1 MIVGKALKQ
10 RLSMDPRVRNPAT
23 SILSLTT
30 SSSSTT
36 TFLVPS
42 SHQYSGVQ
50 NIGKLGLHFHLGR
63 PTTTKRVFKEHRSIM
78 LTNGNFPRPTKQNHL
93 IHRNKDSDN
102 YNNQTAW
109 ANIIIG
115 NDCLLTLSFVHGN
128 DALGLLTLV
137 TYGPTHRGRTALLD
151 STRAITLLPCFQRDL
166 PLYQPII
173 IIVSSWSISMP
184 TIDARV
190 RDVEELLS
198 IQSPATRY
206 WESTNTSTTTAID
219 N

>member
-137 TYGPTHRGRTALLD
+137 TYSSWKNCLTGFNTSNHLITMFPTRPTVVSTHYYHRFLMVNIHAYNRRQGKGCR
-151 STRAITLLPCFQRDL
+151 RITLH
-166 PLYQPII
+166 PISCHKI
-173 IIVSSWSISMP
+173 LGKHKYIN
-184 TIDARV
+184 
-190 RDVEELLS
+190 
-198 IQSPATRY
+198 Y
-206 WESTNTSTTTAID
+206 HCY
-219 N
+219 